1 MHQSSALYV
10 SYLFPRYD
18 ADISRA
24 RLRRSI
30 KSMGMLGCGACSS
43 PKALLTPFGQVVQ
56 HLHRNRTPL
65 LFLAQAK
72 HKCRTTYQCATS
84 IKDAV
89 VTSSCALEFIGTD
102 GLVATSDLSFT
113 PGQWMIPV
121 TITAGLEN
129 LSNLA
134 ATQTT
139 SASTSKAPPTGPSQT
154 SNPTTSGSS
163 PSNPTSTSSS
173 GLSIGAK
180 AGIGV
185 SISVVALLIL
195 CLLLFFLLRHRRQGQ
210 TKQNTESTN
219 DPEPVGPHEL
229 STKANTHELLSKEKA
244 GELNAAPGDQAVVQY
259 LSGAS
264 EIRPQT
270 PHEVDATPLYQG
282 QKAELGGQG
291 AVDIGGPVSPTPIS
305 RKAVNVPSSSNED
318 GASPETE
325 EQREERLRVLEERI
339 ERIREDK
346 ERVAQLQRLT
356 ELEEETKREIM
367 NVSRGES

>member
-1 MHQSSALYV
+1 
-10 SYLFPRYD
+10 
-18 ADISRA
+18 
-24 RLRRSI
+24 
-30 KSMGMLGCGACSS
+30 
-43 PKALLTPFGQVVQ
+43 
-56 HLHRNRTPL
+56 
-65 LFLAQAK
+65 
-72 HKCRTTYQCATS
+72 
-84 IKDAV
+84 
-89 VTSSCALEFIGTD
+89 
-102 GLVATSDLSFT
+102 
-113 PGQWMIPV
+113 
-121 TITAGLEN
+121 
-129 LSNLA
+129 
-134 ATQTT
+134 
-139 SASTSKAPPTGPSQT
+139 
-154 SNPTTSGSS
+154 
-163 PSNPTSTSSS
+163 
-173 GLSIGAK
+173 LSIGAK

-185 SISVVALLIL
+185 SIAVVALLIL

-219 DPEPVGPHEL
+219 DSGPAGPHEL

-270 PHEVDATPLYQG
+270 PHEVDATPLSQG
-282 QKAELGGQG
+282 QKAELGGQR
-291 AVDIGGPVSPTPIS
+291 AVEIGGPVSPTPIS

-346 ERVAQLQRLT
+346 ERLAQLQRLT

-367 NVSRGES
+367 NVRRGESWDWKKGGEELMIMGTAMVDVQLGMLIGKAKEGGEHDSPLLGENEESPKEDVRWDECR